1 MLRQLKIDPEFQS
14 KIPPLTFEEL
24 NLLETNILEEGRILS
39 PLIVWNGLIVDG
51 HNRFAILKNHP
62 EIKYTILEKE
72 FANRYEAIVWICKNQ
87 LGRRNLKPEQFKYL
101 LGQQYEAEKLATNF
115 NGNRFTSGD
124 ETRCGQ
130 NVHTYKPERTAERI
144 ARENNTNE
152 KAVRR
157 AGQFSKGV
165 DAAEKVAPGIKQEIL
180 SGSIKPTEQAVAAI
194 AKAPEEERPALVAE
208 LRRPQKKKKAEKET
222 VEPPAS
228 VKIANKQ
235 LLEIAASRYHAK
247 RLATGSDML
256 CEIEA
261 AADNLK
267 ERWEQTFQYYPDLF
281 TDPDNRTAVG
291 KIVRDLMNYLKRMEE
306 RTE

>member
-115 NGNRFTSGD
+115 NGNRFTPDKYSIPEEELIAWS
-124 ETRCGQ
+124 ETSLKGPLPPEAFNRCRELFNAIFPEESKTIFGIQ
-130 NVHTYKPERTAERI
+130 GETSKKVVIIVKDGMVDFAYISKELHEVVVKIIDMDTTEPRSERTALIRKK
-144 ARENNTNE
+144 RV
-152 KAVRR
+152 KK
-157 AGQFSKGV
+157 Q
-165 DAAEKVAPGIKQEIL
+165 IKLQ
-180 SGSIKPTEQAVAAI
+180 
-194 AKAPEEERPALVAE
+194 
-208 LRRPQKKKKAEKET
+208 
-222 VEPPAS
+222 
-228 VKIANKQ
+228 
-235 LLEIAASRYHAK
+235 
-247 RLATGSDML
+247 
-256 CEIEA
+256 
-261 AADNLK
+261 
-267 ERWEQTFQYYPDLF
+267 
-281 TDPDNRTAVG
+281 
-291 KIVRDLMNYLKRMEE
+291 
-306 RTE
+306 